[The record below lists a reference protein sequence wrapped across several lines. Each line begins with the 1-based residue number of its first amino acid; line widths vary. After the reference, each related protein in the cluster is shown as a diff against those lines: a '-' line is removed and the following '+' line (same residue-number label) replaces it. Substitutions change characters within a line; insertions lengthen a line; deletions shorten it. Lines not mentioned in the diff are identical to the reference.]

1 MKIAFIGQKGIPAK
15 LGGVE
20 RHVEELAIRLA
31 QKGHEV
37 FVYVRNNY
45 TDKNLNNYKGVKL
58 VHLPSISTKHLDAI
72 SHTFFATIHALFQK
86 YDVIHYQAIGPS
98 FLSWIIKI
106 FKYKTALVATFH
118 CQDYYHKKW
127 NWFARTSLRLGEY
140 VACQVPDRTIVVS
153 NALRSYVKNTYGK
166 EAFFIPNGFTASPTE
181 EASGIEEW
189 GLKKNGY
196 ILTVSRLIK
205 HKGIHYLIEA
215 FKNLEDKNLIGE
227 KKLVI
232 VGDGF
237 YTDEYVEHLKKIA
250 ESRKNIIFTGTQT
263 GSVLSQLFSH
273 AYFFVQPS
281 DSEGLSITLLEAMG
295 YGKAVIASD
304 IAENMEA
311 LSDAGVFF
319 RHGDV
324 ADLEKKMLG
333 LLGNQEKID
342 RLGKDGKARV
352 EEFYNWDRIAEKTD
366 GLYRNI
372 LKEEAVKDFS
382 LN

>member
-45 TDKNLNNYKGVKL
+45 TDRNLNNYKGVKL

-86 YDVIHYQAIGPS
+86 YDVVHYQAIGPS
-98 FLSWIIKI
+98 FLSWIIKV
-106 FKYKTALVATFH
+106 FKRKTVVVATFH

-127 NWFARTSLRLGEY
+127 NWFARMSLRLGEY
-140 VACQVPDRTIVVS
+140 VACQVPDKTIVVS
-153 NALRSYVKNTYGK
+153 NALSSYVKNTYGK
-166 EAFFIPNGFTASPTE
+166 EAAFIPNGFTASPTDE
-181 EASGIEEW
+181 TSGIEKW
-189 GLKKNGY
+189 GLEKNRY
-196 ILTVSRLIK
+196 FLAVSRLIK

-237 YTDEYVEHLKKIA
+237 YTDEYVEHLKKIS
-250 ESRKNIIFTGTQT
+250 EGRKNIIFTGTQS
-263 GSVLSQLFSH
+263 GSTLSQLFSH

-295 YGKAVIASD
+295 YGKAVLVSD
-304 IAENMEA
+304 IPENMEA
-311 LSDAGVFF
+311 VAEAGVSFK
-319 RHGDV
+319 HGD
-324 ADLEKKMLG
+324 ASDLEKRLIELSG
-333 LLGNQEKID
+333 DQEKID
-342 RLGKDGKARV
+342 ELGRIGKIRAEDVYDWDKISERT
-352 EEFYNWDRIAEKTD
+352 EELYSSVLNKKRDRK
-366 GLYRNI
+366 
-372 LKEEAVKDFS
+372 
-382 LN
+382 